1 MAYKKPE
8 SALVVL
14 YDQHYRVLLL
24 QRQDDP
30 TFWQSVTGAKQNQYE
45 IRSRWL
51 HRYPPGTVHN
61 TEHVFSL
68 QINSDL
74 PIVLTEHLQ
83 YEWVSKDEA
92 LARLWSP
99 SNKEAVSL
107 FVPSVP

>member
-1 MAYKKPE
+1 MLFRSKAVCFGIDAK
-8 SALVVL
+8 AHGFVVN
-14 YDQHYRVLLL
+14 DHY
-24 QRQDDP
+24 
-30 TFWQSVTGAKQNQYE
+30 KQNQYE

-107 FVPSVP
+107 FVPSAP

>member
-1 MAYKKPE
+1 
-8 SALVVL
+8 VIN
-14 YDQHYRVLLL
+14 DH
-24 QRQDDP
+24 D
-30 TFWQSVTGAKQNQYE
+30 KQNQYE
-45 IRSRWL
+45 IRNRWL

-68 QINSDL
+68 QISSDL

-83 YEWVSKDEA
+83 YEWVLKDEA

>member
-1 MAYKKPE
+1 
-8 SALVVL
+8 
-14 YDQHYRVLLL
+14 
-24 QRQDDP
+24 
-30 TFWQSVTGAKQNQYE
+30 
-45 IRSRWL
+45 
-51 HRYPPGTVHN
+51 VHN

-83 YEWVSKDEA
+83 FEWVSKDEA
-92 LARLWSP
+92 LTRLWSP